1 MLSISK
7 PLSAGQARTYHAREF
22 ASSEQNYW
30 SRDQQGHSEWQGRL
44 SGEWG
49 LSGAVGAE
57 HFARLS
63 EGQHPQTEAQLVR
76 HQVSKTYEGKNGKE
90 ITSVE
95 HRAGWDATF
104 SAPKSVSLTA
114 LVGGDDRVRQAHRES
129 VRVALTELERYTEA
143 RIGNIREPETTGKF
157 AAATF
162 EHDTAR
168 PVEGYAAPQLH
179 THAVIF
185 NVTERESGQTRSLQP
200 QELFASQ
207 SYATNVYRSELAVRL
222 SDLGYK
228 VERGEWGEPQ
238 IAGYSKD
245 YLAAN
250 SLRREQVKD
259 YIRANGI
266 DGPAAAQIAAH
277 RTRDSKDLLS
287 PEEVLRQH
295 RELSAQYGHQ
305 ADRVVA
311 EARQH
316 GQHHESHPGKSAQ
329 VSVTYAREH
338 LFERSAV
345 ESGRSI
351 LTAALDR
358 GMGESNFSQVR
369 QEFDRRARSG
379 EFRTVQHG
387 PKHEG
392 PQYTTAETLRMERET
407 IGHMKD
413 GNQRGFADPM
423 LVDGRTR
430 IDTEQRHPELNTG
443 QRQAVDD
450 VFLSREKIV
459 GLDGVAGA
467 GKTTALA
474 VVRDGAEYAGYR
486 VEGFAPTSRAA
497 QKLGEAGIETKT
509 LQAHLAQGQK
519 VDTGEKR
526 LYVVDESSLAS
537 TRQMHEFVSRL
548 HPKDRVLLV
557 GDTRQHESVEAGR
570 IFAQLQEAGMKTVRL
585 EEIVRQKDPELKQ
598 TVEQLARGEVGLAI
612 AGLDR
617 QGRIHEVRGPEERIA
632 AIAKEYAKSPEDTL
646 VVSPDN
652 RSRIEINQA
661 IHKELQAKGV
671 VGKEEHQ
678 TKVLVPRQDLTGAD
692 RMWAARYNEGDVL
705 RYSRTSHETGI
716 PKGEYARV
724 AQVDAP
730 NNRLTVELKDGT
742 EKSYDP
748 RRQQGV
754 SVYREQE
761 RAFST
766 GDRVQLTAPVSEMK
780 LANREL
786 GTVERIAEGRMS
798 VKMDG
803 GREVQL
809 DPVKHPHLDHG
820 YAVTSH
826 SSQGQTADRV
836 LINVDTELGAKD
848 LLNNRMAY
856 VAVSRGAYD
865 AQLFTDSREKLGSA
879 LGHDVSHTSAHAPEV
894 KQDQIAKVSEQ
905 AVAPKREQVVEQK
918 AVAEPI
924 EKVYSWPELE
934 RHWAPLNNAVTA
946 SEGSQFGWKAE
957 TGTIQSYEHL
967 DTQRGLHIDGPTGQF
982 YRQDGNPITA
992 KEALDHAMPKGEA
1005 HSHSQ
1010 DVAQVEG
1017 QDKNEQNIV
1026 SAPKQE
1032 QEQSMDIG
1040 LGL

>member
-1 MLSISK
+1 VQGSVAKSTHSGIPWLRYIDLK
-7 PLSAGQARTYHAREF
+7 AAGRVQF
-22 ASSEQNYW
+22 W
-30 SRDQQGHSEWQGRL
+30 PFD
-44 SGEWG
+44 
-49 LSGAVGAE
+49 
-57 HFARLS
+57 
-63 EGQHPQTEAQLVR
+63 
-76 HQVSKTYEGKNGKE
+76 
-90 ITSVE
+90 
-95 HRAGWDATF
+95 GWDFPAG
-104 SAPKSVSLTA
+104 KS
-114 LVGGDDRVRQAHRES
+114 
-129 VRVALTELERYTEA
+129 
-143 RIGNIREPETTGKF
+143 
-157 AAATF
+157 
-162 EHDTAR
+162 
-168 PVEGYAAPQLH
+168 
-179 THAVIF
+179 
-185 NVTERESGQTRSLQP
+185 
-200 QELFASQ
+200 
-207 SYATNVYRSELAVRL
+207 
-222 SDLGYK
+222 
-228 VERGEWGEPQ
+228 
-238 IAGYSKD
+238 
-245 YLAAN
+245 
-250 SLRREQVKD
+250 
-259 YIRANGI
+259 
-266 DGPAAAQIAAH
+266 
-277 RTRDSKDLLS
+277 
-287 PEEVLRQH
+287 
-295 RELSAQYGHQ
+295 
-305 ADRVVA
+305 VVA
-311 EARQH
+311 EVYPALWSRSFPRENRDGHQHDAYSVAAWMRQADSN
-316 GQHHESHPGKSAQ
+316 GSLPKFTDPPLDEADRRAAEIEGWI
-329 VSVTYAREH
+329 SVTYAREH

-358 GMGESNFSQVR
+358 GMGESSFSQVR
-369 QEFDRRARSG
+369 QEFDRRAQSG

-392 PQYTTAETLRMERET
+392 QQYTTAETLRMERET
-407 IGHMKD
+407 IGYMKD

-430 IDTEQRHPELNTG
+430 IDTEERHPELNTG
-443 QRQAVDD
+443 QRQAVDE

-474 VVRDGAEYAGYR
+474 VVREGVENAGYR

-548 HPKDRVLLV
+548 HPNERVLLV

-570 IFAQLQEAGMKTVRL
+570 IFAQLQESGMKTVRL

-617 QGRIHEVRGPEERIA
+617 QGRIHEVRSPEERIA
-632 AIAKEYAKSPEDTL
+632 AIAKEYAKSPDNTL

-652 RSRIEINQA
+652 RSRTEINQA
-661 IHKELQAKGV
+661 IHAELQAKGIV
-671 VGKEEHQ
+671 SKEEHQ
-678 TKVLVPRQDLTGAD
+678 TKVLVPRQHLTGAD

-705 RYSRTSHETGI
+705 RYSRTSQETGI

-724 AQVDAP
+724 TQVDAP

-856 VAVSRGAYD
+856 VSVSRGAYD
-865 AQLFTDSREKLGSA
+865 AQLFTDSREKLGAA
-879 LGHDVSHTSAHAPEV
+879 LGHDVSHSSAHAPEM
-894 KQDQIAKVSEQ
+894 KPEQ
-905 AVAPKREQVVEQK
+905 
-918 AVAEPI
+918 
-924 EKVYSWPELE
+924 
-934 RHWAPLNNAVTA
+934 
-946 SEGSQFGWKAE
+946 
-957 TGTIQSYEHL
+957 
-967 DTQRGLHIDGPTGQF
+967 
-982 YRQDGNPITA
+982 
-992 KEALDHAMPKGEA
+992 
-1005 HSHSQ
+1005 
-1010 DVAQVEG
+1010 
-1017 QDKNEQNIV
+1017 
-1026 SAPKQE
+1026 KQE
-1032 QEQSMDIG
+1032 QEQAVTPQREIAPQQEQSADIG